1 MTEQPPTF
9 DIFLRE
15 WTAERIVALGHRAD
29 PSDREFI
36 VGRRAAEL
44 TSLAREGAFYVRL
57 VEAVQ
62 PYGGI
67 VEYVREMYRSAEA
80 RAGR

>member
-9 DIFLRE
+9 DVFLRE
-15 WTAERIVALGHRAD
+15 WTAERIVALGHPTD

-36 VGRRAAEL
+36 VRRRAVEL
-44 TSLAREGAFYVRL
+44 TSLARESAFFAPL
-57 VEAVQ
+57 VEAAQ